1 MANPLI
7 DLSNNSSGNADAAKT
22 PPVGGTP
29 LVAAA
34 SSAKA
39 SSSVGTPLVAAS
51 SAAKASL
58 AGGTAT
64 SAKTPP
70 VLELKPESKPTAA
83 PKAPVASSKSAAA
96 SPKPL
101 DENLSFSNIFTQS
114 KPTEKDSKMVR
125 SIIAQKD
132 ALQQMKP
139 ILGSAP
145 DLEKTL
151 EMEKQYRLK
160 RKLRLVQTLFVIVF
174 VLSAGLFGF
183 LYTQLSPDFGYFG
196 ANVTQRLTD
205 ENSNLRKLQT
215 DLNKVHYLTAQQNL
229 NNFSYQ
235 ADRFFGNMIRSQD
248 PNVTAQDKAVA
259 LANIEAAKKTLPN
272 LLADIRV
279 NLTAPFVAQTFQSL
293 AEPAQTDDEKLS
305 QAEEDLR
312 TAIQEDKRIIGP
324 KPTSTDDIQTGKLL
338 DNTLKLVGNRQLI
351 NTIQSISLDDFKK
364 SLEDFQATNNQQNE
378 THLRDLIGKILS
390 STNSELATIADVKH
404 TRILWSTILKRID
417 GVTAEVYAA
426 YNPPIAQD
434 SIHYTGYDFDTAT
447 NKIVLSGATKTT
459 SGANFTLMSDLMAH
473 LEQSPYFQK
482 IEMRSFSKN
491 KQGDGTTTAAGY
503 SANFKIDLK
512 LSASGS

>member
-1 MANPLI
+1 M
-7 DLSNNSSGNADAAKT
+7 
-22 PPVGGTP
+22 
-29 LVAAA
+29 
-34 SSAKA
+34 
-39 SSSVGTPLVAAS
+39 
-51 SAAKASL
+51 
-58 AGGTAT
+58 
-64 SAKTPP
+64 
-70 VLELKPESKPTAA
+70 
-83 PKAPVASSKSAAA
+83 
-96 SPKPL
+96 
-101 DENLSFSNIFTQS
+101 
-114 KPTEKDSKMVR
+114 
-125 SIIAQKD
+125 
-132 ALQQMKP
+132 
-139 ILGSAP
+139 
-145 DLEKTL
+145 
-151 EMEKQYRLK
+151 KQYILIFI
-160 RKLRLVQTLFVIVF
+160 LVFSFALCF
-174 VLSAGLFGF
+174 
-183 LYTQLSPDFGYFG
+183 
-196 ANVTQRLTD
+196 
-205 ENSNLRKLQT
+205 
-215 DLNKVHYLTAQQNL
+215 AQVP

-248 PNVTAQDKAVA
+248 PNITAQDKAVA
-259 LANIEAAKKTLPN
+259 LANIEAAKKTLPS
-272 LLADIRV
+272 LLADIRA

-293 AEPAQTDDEKLS
+293 AEPTQTDDEKLT

-312 TAIQEDKRIIGP
+312 ASIQQDKSAIGP

-434 SIHYTGYDFDTAT
+434 SIRYTGYDFDTAT

-459 SGANFTLMSDLMAH
+459 SGANFTLMSDLMAR
-473 LEQSPYFQK
+473 LEQSPYFQN